1 MTVMQTQK
9 ENTMARE
16 AEELSY
22 EGEMILIYPNPA
34 DDELIIE
41 LAVAS
46 DTPTPFRLINPF
58 GQPVVE
64 SVIPARQQ
72 EATVKTKDF
81 AEGMFVLEILQA
93 QKRVI
98 RKVMI
103 MH

>member
-1 MTVMQTQK
+1 MQTQK

-64 SVIPARQQ
+64 SAIPARQQ
-72 EATVKTKDF
+72 KATVKTKDF
-81 AEGMFVLEILQA
+81 TEGMFVLEILQA
-93 QKRVI
+93 QKRVT